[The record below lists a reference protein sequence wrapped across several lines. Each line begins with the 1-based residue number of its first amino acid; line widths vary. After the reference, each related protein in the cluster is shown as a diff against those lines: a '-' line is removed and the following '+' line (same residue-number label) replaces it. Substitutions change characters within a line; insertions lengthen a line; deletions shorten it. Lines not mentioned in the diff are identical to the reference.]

1 MSLYTAESR
10 REEEGEGK
18 EEDWGTT
25 FDERT
30 VISIDTGHCLMS
42 LQYSAQLQASF
53 ADKSAARL
61 YRDTSCPDCQM
72 DDALEEDHRSG
83 QIICQR
89 CGVVVEQG
97 FIDGSSEWRSSGD
110 AEKGTGPNRERVAGP
125 ANPHLRGGGLGLT
138 MTMTNNNG
146 GSMTGMLARASNE
159 ALRKT
164 MEKAEAGV
172 GISFGG
178 RSVKDSDAVL
188 KKDFRL
194 IGDLCDRLNIVSHDR
209 KRAETLLVE
218 ARKAGIVKGKK
229 THAVFAACVYTA
241 CRLSDARTS
250 NSRSLKEVIA
260 AAPDG
265 IEKRDV
271 ARMYKELR
279 KALNLHQDQLG
290 IMSTDNIIR
299 RFCHNAGV
307 VKEETIAVALALGTK
322 LKELSSTQRVPGSLA
337 TASIY
342 IGTFLRRR
350 MRPSQYPRNNS

>member
-1 MSLYTAESR
+1 M
-10 REEEGEGK
+10 
-18 EEDWGTT
+18 
-25 FDERT
+25 
-30 VISIDTGHCLMS
+30 
-42 LQYSAQLQASF
+42 
-53 ADKSAARL
+53 
-61 YRDTSCPDCQM
+61 
-72 DDALEEDHRSG
+72 
-83 QIICQR
+83 
-89 CGVVVEQG
+89 
-97 FIDGSSEWRSSGD
+97 
-110 AEKGTGPNRERVAGP
+110 
-125 ANPHLRGGGLGLT
+125 
-138 MTMTNNNG
+138 
-146 GSMTGMLARASNE
+146 
-159 ALRKT
+159 
-164 MEKAEAGV
+164 
-172 GISFGG
+172 
-178 RSVKDSDAVL
+178 KDSDAVL